1 MEFLERSFLDTES
14 ELLDVGLRL
23 VLNHLIYEGKNVV
36 ALHTK
41 KDKRRA
47 RIAVGGRVGASD
59 ASWIDEVLAIIL
71 SDVVLV
77 RMAAHQ
83 DIAVKLSLYG
93 SQCLH
98 VSPGDHLMTVND
110 TDLEVVNLDDLRL
123 GEALHLI
130 TVTTD
135 DMCLTLSCGEVLK
148 PLNSLMENKAR
159 EMSAQVVIKSSG

>member
-1 MEFLERSFLDTES
+1 MEFLERSFLDRES
-14 ELLDVGLRL
+14 ELLDVGLGL
-23 VLNHLIYEGKNVV
+23 IFDHLIDEGKDVV

-47 RIAVGGRVGASD
+47 WVAVGGRVGAGD
-59 ASWIDEVLAIIL
+59 TPWIDEVLAVVL

-77 RMAAHQ
+77 RMSAHQ

-93 SQCLH
+93 GQRLH
-98 VSPGDHLMTVND
+98 VSPGDHLMTMD
-110 TDLEVVNLDDLRL
+110 DADLEVVNLDDLCL
-123 GEALHLI
+123 GETLNLI

-135 DMCLTLSCGEVLK
+135 DMCLTLSCSEVLK
-148 PLNSLMENKAR
+148 PFDCLMENKER

>member
-1 MEFLERSFLDTES
+1 M
-14 ELLDVGLRL
+14 DVGLGL
-23 VLNHLIYEGKNVV
+23 ILNHLVDEGKDVI
-36 ALHTK
+36 ALDTK
-41 KDKRRA
+41 KDKRGA
-47 RIAVGGRVGASD
+47 RIAVGSRVGAGD
-59 ASWIDEVLAIIL
+59 APWIDEVLAVVL

-98 VSPGDHLMTVND
+98 VSPGDDLMTVND
-110 TDLEVVNLDDLRL
+110 TDLEVVNLDDLCLRKTL
-123 GEALHLI
+123 YLI
-130 TVTTD
+130 TVTAD